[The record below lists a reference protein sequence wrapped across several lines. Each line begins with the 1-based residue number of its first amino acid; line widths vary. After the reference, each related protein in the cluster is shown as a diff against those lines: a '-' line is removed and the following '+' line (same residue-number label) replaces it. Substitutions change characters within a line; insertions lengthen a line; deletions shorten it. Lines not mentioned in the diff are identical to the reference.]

1 MKKFTFLTALA
12 ALLLLPSLAKAQS
25 TDCTNA
31 VVVTA
36 STPFTEGFESGSM
49 PDCWTQS
56 GSSSTEWS
64 VATGDYSSATGAHS
78 GTYNAKIN
86 INAYSGDKTLITP
99 LLDLSSMSA
108 AQITFWHVQRA
119 WGSDVDELTVKYRT
133 SESGTWTTLQ
143 TYTSAYSTWTEES
156 IILPNT
162 SATFQIAFE
171 CSSHYGYGVGLDDIT
186 IGAPPTCLAIT
197 NLNVSNITTDNATIS
212 WSDLLNDNSTTYTIS
227 YWTNNNTP
235 TVITGIS
242 NTSYTLT
249 NLDAN
254 TGYNF
259 SVTANCSSTDASV
272 PTEGSFATLC
282 GGSTCNLTL
291 TGGYYI
297 QFKIYQNGA
306 LKGTY
311 NPQGGSSTAEVC
323 NSDPVIV
330 VINNTSSYTAYN
342 YSVTDLAG
350 TVLMSGNLSSSN
362 SITDTIA
369 TPCPTCIPPT
379 ALQIGSVTTDEI
391 HISWTP
397 RSDATQFIVYIGDSL
412 VNDNVTDTFY
422 TFTNLNANTLYTVK
436 VQSVCTTDDSS
447 AIVGTNVR
455 TACGAITLPY
465 IVDFEDA
472 AYNGAWYP
480 CWDSVI
486 HAGTDPS
493 VNDQNSPANHTPGG
507 TYAMYLQANNSQH
520 YNLVVSPQ
528 VPLPG
533 NQIFVSFWARVT
545 SSNSAWLKAGVM
557 TNPHDTSTFI
567 PLVQVSGNSW
577 NEYTFT
583 TSTLD
588 PDATYYIAWL
598 GYGVPSG
605 YYSTTAFIGK
615 FDDIIIRQDNGCNKP
630 NMAVVDSVGP
640 YTAYLTWT
648 TGGATATAYDL
659 FYGTLNNIDSAAVVT
674 VTNLD
679 DTVHYTLTDLLPQT
693 TYHAWV
699 RTACGS
705 DSADAKYIGSFTTQL
720 TCAPVLNATMSNISY
735 TAAQIEWAYDT
746 TQGFPTEGVQ
756 ITVVD
761 NNDNT
766 VAPVVVEVEGT
777 SHTLNNLAAGHGY
790 TVTLRNMCQ
799 AESQMDTAAAV
810 NVSFMTLSCSEIASD
825 GNTNNYIPTHT
836 YYGNTYCQMLYL
848 ASEMPNVNSI
858 NGIAFNV
865 VTRNS
870 TNNQNRQFDVYVRHL
885 DTIAFNG
892 NNYFPVDSTML
903 YAANVTF
910 STASAGWQ
918 VIPFDSTFVYNGTSN
933 LLITINDHTNGYGTA
948 ASFASI
954 SAPNRGK
961 YSYRDNTPWTPSIMT
976 DGNNLNMIPAVR
988 FVADC
993 EVPSCFA
1000 PMLTLGTVD
1009 STSIAVTWVS
1019 TGTESEWAIGYKAE
1033 GSNTIT
1039 WADNTVTDFAYTFT
1053 DLTPNTFYTLYVGS
1067 LCNGD
1072 TLTASVSAKTSCAAI
1087 SLPYST
1093 SFEGDV
1099 VNEAPSCWTVVNSY
1113 NYGIYD
1119 YTIWDYI
1126 YVDYPAVSTGAHTG
1140 SNSLGFVSDNVST
1153 LIASSPLPA
1162 NGEALLVSFWA
1173 QTNDDGGYATL
1184 TLEAG
1189 LMTDLASASTFVPM
1203 VTLTG
1208 SNDYAIHEFVTPELS
1223 SDSTYYLAF
1232 RYNAS
1237 NSYGNADV
1245 DDIEIRLDDGCH
1257 RSTNVVAL
1265 GTSVDEIDV
1274 TWTNDNLTNEYAV
1287 RYRVRGTN
1295 LWTTLTNI
1303 YTTSTTLTLLDTA
1316 TAYEIM
1322 IGTVCSIDTQWT
1334 VAVTAKTTCAPM
1346 VLPYS
1351 NSFENDIPGDMPACW
1366 NNSGATE
1373 TDYYGNTYPSVLD
1386 EEAHTGDNALVFS
1399 YITGTSIVS
1408 SEAVPLPGDSIHV
1421 NFWAKVDNSPY
1432 YASPLI
1438 EAGVMTNPTI
1448 DTTFIPFDTV
1458 TATSYQMYEFNT
1470 SALNHN
1476 EVYYVAFRYTSSTN
1490 NYLSAYVDDINISLF
1505 EGCMYPTNLVATPS
1519 GNSVSLTWSNTG
1531 STTNFAI
1538 QYRAAGDTTWTALNN
1553 VSTTTASISNLDAS
1567 TAYEVRVG
1575 TVCGTSTLWTST
1587 SFQTDCGLLPVPYAE
1602 DFEAY
1607 ARDVMPPCWIW
1618 SSTYATHDD
1627 GGVFLKAY
1635 HGGGSEYVVLPQLD
1649 GAISKLKVE
1658 FDTKVGTIAERDG
1671 ILIGVTDASGTLLA
1685 WLDTLQDPNF
1695 SRNNHFRKTVYFPSY
1710 INRIPAGA
1718 ARVAFAQY
1726 RNWNEWALIDNIN
1739 IEVLPDCYPVDNLVG
1754 HNLDDIEN
1762 TTFTWT
1768 PMGGATQW
1776 QVYVDTM
1783 TVDIDSLAN
1792 LPESLFVDVYE
1803 PSYTLPIGMIQ
1814 GGGIYNF
1821 FVRSNCG
1828 QFQSTWVKN
1837 EFGAGTIIMDQATDT
1852 VTGCGFVVYDNG
1864 GPIRGYEAP
1873 SSNELVL
1880 RTENV
1885 GSQLQI
1891 FGGKFGFGTSPATL
1905 TVYDGEGT
1913 TGAVLFTYSTVDGRD
1928 TMLNTILATST
1939 TGSLTITF
1947 SVSGNLAHT
1956 GYELYIRCTD
1966 GALCP
1971 RPTEL
1976 QATMTSE
1983 STATATWTGTASNYN
1998 FYYRARNAAAW
2009 VRIPTTTNSVNLT
2022 GLTADTVYDMYVIA
2036 ICSAT
2041 DSSSA
2046 SATRQLHT
2054 VWTNPQPECDI
2065 VTNVT
2070 VSDITVT
2077 SAKVAWTAPA
2087 GQTRW
2092 EINYGVNTVEVTT
2105 NPYTLTSLSDSTTY
2119 TVKVRALCGEGM
2131 ASEWS
2136 DVTSFTTLHQHEGID
2151 DVNASHIALFPN
2163 PASST
2168 VTLMGIEGPATVS
2181 VVDMNGREAGKW
2193 TVNNGKLTI
2202 DVTDFAQGAYFVRI
2216 VGEQVNAIRKLI
2228 VR

>member
-12 ALLLLPSLAKAQS
+12 ALLLLPSLANAQLS
-25 TDCTNA
+25 LPVTMDFENETAYNTWTVVNPATDWD
-31 VVVTA
+31 
-36 STPFTEGFESGSM
+36 G
-49 PDCWTQS
+49 
-56 GSSSTEWS
+56 S
-64 VATGDYSSATGAHS
+64 VATTRINGNAHDGSYCFRFYYSENPPQYLISPELSPLAGPAQVVFWYKVGMSYYPESFALGWSSTTSDPSAFTW
-78 GTYNAKIN
+78 GTEMTNLTNESYQKYEATVPAGTKYVCIKYTAN
-86 INAYSGDKTLITP
+86 DKYYLYI
-99 LLDLSSMSA
+99 
-108 AQITFWHVQRA
+108 
-119 WGSDVDELTVKYRT
+119 
-133 SESGTWTTLQ
+133 
-143 TYTSAYSTWTEES
+143 
-156 IILPNT
+156 
-162 SATFQIAFE
+162 
-171 CSSHYGYGVGLDDIT
+171 DDIV
-186 IGAPPTCLAIT
+186 IQNPPTCLS
-197 NLNVSNITTDNATIS
+197 VSGLTTVSVDSANITLS
-212 WSDLLNDNSTTYTIS
+212 WTDLLNEDGIS
-227 YWTNNNTP
+227 YSVAYWT
-235 TVITGIS
+235 
-242 NTSYTLT
+242 
-249 NLDAN
+249 
-254 TGYNF
+254 
-259 SVTANCSSTDASV
+259 TADT
-272 PTEGSFATLC
+272 TWT
-282 GGSTCNLTL
+282 
-291 TGGYYI
+291 
-297 QFKIYQNGA
+297 
-306 LKGTY
+306 
-311 NPQGGSSTAEVC
+311 TA
-323 NSDPVIV
+323 
-330 VINNTSSYTAYN
+330 
-342 YSVTDLAG
+342 
-350 TVLMSGNLSSSN
+350 
-362 SITDTIA
+362 
-369 TPCPTCIPPT
+369 
-379 ALQIGSVTTDEI
+379 
-391 HISWTP
+391 
-397 RSDATQFIVYIGDSL
+397 
-412 VNDNVTDTFY
+412 TDTFL
-422 TFTNLNANTLYTVK
+422 TISDLNASTAYHFMVRATC
-436 VQSVCTTDDSS
+436 SATDSS
-447 AIVGTNVR
+447 EAVRATFR

-674 VTNLD
+674 VTDLD

-777 SHTLNNLAAGHGY
+777 SYTLNNLAAGHGY

-825 GNTNNYIPTHT
+825 GNTNNYIPTHS

-961 YSYRDNTPWTPSIMT
+961 YSYRDNTPWTPSIMA

-1009 STSIAVTWVS
+1009 SASIAVTWVS

-1113 NYGIYD
+1113 NYGTYD

-1173 QTNDDGGYATL
+1173 QTDDDGGYATL

-1189 LMTDLASASTFVPM
+1189 LMTNLAADSTFVPM

-1208 SNDYAIHEFVTPELS
+1208 SNDYALHEFVTPELS

-1322 IGTVCSIDTQWT
+1322 VGTVCSIDTQWT

-1373 TDYYGNTYPSVLD
+1373 TDYYGTTYPSVLD

-1399 YITGTSIVS
+1399 YINGTSIVS

-1432 YASPLI
+1432 YASPMI
-1438 EAGVMTNPTI
+1438 EAGVMTNPAI

-1635 HGGGSEYVVLPQLD
+1635 HGGGSEYAVLPQLD

-1905 TVYDGEGT
+1905 IVYDGEGT
-1913 TGAVLFTYSTVDGRD
+1913 TGTVLFTYNTVDGRD

-1983 STATATWTGTASNYN
+1983 STATAIWTGTASNYN
-1998 FYYRARNAAAW
+1998 FYYRARNAATW

-2054 VWTNPQPECDI
+2054 VWTNPQPECDV

-2168 VTLMGIEGPATVS
+2168 VTLMGIEGSATVS

-2193 TVNNGKLTI
+2193 TVINGKLTI